1 MRTPSLRRHK
11 TGQAFVVIN
20 RKHHYLGKWGS
31 DESEAEY
38 RRLVGEYLACGHK
51 DVFRLPVDSITV
63 AALCT
68 TYFEHCLGYYQDKES
83 NRIKVAIRPLVE
95 LYGDTLAKD
104 FAPHHLKAVRQSIVD
119 GKYFDERKR
128 ENIPTRTYVNT
139 IVKCIRRMFRWAS
152 GEGMLPPSI
161 HQALADLAPL
171 KRGRT
176 TAREP
181 EKIKP
186 VDPATVQQTIERL
199 PPVLA
204 DMIRFQ
210 SLVGCRPGEVCDIQ
224 PCMVDRSVG
233 DVWEI
238 KLDAHK
244 TAWRGTER
252 ILYIGPKA
260 QAILTPY
267 LDRDPCAY
275 CFSPIEAFHQRRP
288 RIVPKSCG
296 NGIGK
301 SNHTPK
307 TSRQISDH
315 YNTHSYGRAIARV
328 CEENNIPRWSPNQLR
343 HAAATNVRRVIG
355 LEAASAILG
364 HSQITT
370 TQIYAEASRELAI
383 NTAKRLG

>member
-1 MRTPSLRRHK
+1 MRVPSLRRHK
-11 TGQAFVVIN
+11 SGRAYVVIN
-20 RKHHYLGKWGS
+20 RKYHYLGKWGTE
-31 DESEAEY
+31 ESEKEY
-38 RRLVGEYLACGHK
+38 RRLVGEFVSCGHR
-51 DVFRLPVDSITV
+51 DVFRLPVDSITI

-68 TYFEHCLGYYQDKES
+68 TYYEHCLGYYQEKES

-104 FAPHHLKAVRQSIVD
+104 FAPHHLKAVRQSIVE
-119 GKYFDERKR
+119 GTYFDSRKK
-128 ENIPTRTYVNT
+128 EKTPTRTYVNT
-139 IVKCIRRMFRWAS
+139 IVKCIRRMFRWSS
-152 GEGMLPPSI
+152 GEGILPPTI
-161 HQALADLAPL
+161 HQALGDLAPL

-181 EKIKP
+181 DKVKP
-186 VDPATVQQTIERL
+186 VEPSTVDRTIEHL
-199 PPVLA
+199 PKVIA

-224 PCMVDRSVG
+224 PCMVDRSG
-233 DVWEI
+233 PVWEVR
-238 KLDAHK
+238 LDTHK

-260 QAILTPY
+260 QAILLPY
-267 LDRDPCAY
+267 LERDPQSH
-275 CFSPIEAFHQRRP
+275 CFSPREALHQRRP
-288 RIVPKSCG
+288 RTVAESCG
-296 NGIGK
+296 NTRGN

-307 TSRQISDH
+307 SNRRIGDH

-328 CEENNIPRWSPNQLR
+328 CDEYDIPRWSPNQLR

-370 TQIYAEASRELAI
+370 TQIYAETSRELAI
-383 NTAKRLG
+383 NTAMRLG